1 VSPLP
6 SKEELIERERRW
18 LRPVGLITIG
28 AALLYAVGFALGRV
42 DLPSAENDAELL
54 ELFDEHS
61 GRLLGSQVV
70 QGLAIGLFAVPLFFL
85 FRSAA
90 GRSERVRGAM
100 IGFAFIG
107 PVLYAVSAAILASGL
122 NGASGEFVE
131 RAPAVEQEAR
141 QQAEAEQAE
150 GGGEAEDEGET
161 PDEAVD
167 EARDDLATDVI
178 EESGTADVGASLR
191 VPAILGL
198 IIGLVY
204 IPLWA
209 MRTGLLTRFWATLG
223 MALGVSLV
231 FLGLI
236 GLLALV
242 LWFLALGLMLAGRWP
257 GGLPPA
263 WAEGRAIPWLRPG
276 EEPGEGG
283 PGGAVEGS
291 GRELAE
297 PPLPDEGPAGEREV
311 EGEAPGET
319 QGRRRKKR
327 KRRG

>member
-1 VSPLP
+1 MSPLP

-18 LRPVGLITIG
+18 LRPAGLAAIG
-28 AALLYAVGFALGRV
+28 AAVLYAAGFAIGRL
-42 DLPSAENDAELL
+42 DLPSAGNDAELL
-54 ELFDEHS
+54 ELFDEHA
-61 GRLLGSQVV
+61 GRLIASQVV
-70 QGLAIGLFAVPLFFL
+70 QGIAIGLFAAPLYFL
-85 FRSAA
+85 FRSVA
-90 GRSERVRGAM
+90 GRTERVRRSMVA
-100 IGFAFIG
+100 FAFIG
-107 PVLYAVSAAILASGL
+107 PALYAFSAAILATGL
-122 NGASGEFVE
+122 NDVAGEFVE
-131 RAPAVEQEAR
+131 RAPAVEREAR
-141 QQAEAEQAE
+141 QEAEAEQA
-150 GGGEAEDEGET
+150 GAEQEEEEEQS

-178 EESGTADVGASLR
+178 DESGTAEVGANLR

-198 IIGLVY
+198 IVGLIY

-236 GLLALV
+236 GLMALV
-242 LWFLALGLMLAGRWP
+242 LWILAIGLILAGWWP
-257 GGLPPA
+257 GGRPPA

-276 EEPGEGG
+276 EEPDEDG

-297 PPLPDEGPAGEREV
+297 PPLPEEGAAEGKGPDEA
-311 EGEAPGET
+311 
-319 QGRRRKKR
+319 QGQRRKKR
-327 KRRG
+327 KRRS